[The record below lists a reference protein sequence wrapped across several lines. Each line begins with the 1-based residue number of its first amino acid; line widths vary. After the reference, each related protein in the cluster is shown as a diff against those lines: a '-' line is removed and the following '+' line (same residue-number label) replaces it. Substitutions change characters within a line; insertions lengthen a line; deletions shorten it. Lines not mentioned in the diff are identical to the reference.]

1 MNYIDIENKIR
12 NIVAL
17 QINKDVEEIN
27 PESNLEVL
35 GVDSL
40 DLTEII
46 LMIEEEFE
54 YNFNLLNEEYERLK
68 TVKNIVNLVSYKIS
82 SGIFDRYTKKGYT
95 IWKCP
100 NCGLNFRKEF

>member
-27 PESNLEVL
+27 PESSLEVL

-46 LMIEEEFE
+46 LMIEEELE
-54 YNFNLLNEEYERLK
+54 YNFNLLNEEYGRLK
-68 TVKNIVNLVSYKIS
+68 TVKNIVNLVVLKLAMD
-82 SGIFDRYTKKGYT
+82 FDRYTKT
-95 IWKCP
+95 TWKCP
-100 NCGLNFRKEF
+100 NCGLNFEKEF